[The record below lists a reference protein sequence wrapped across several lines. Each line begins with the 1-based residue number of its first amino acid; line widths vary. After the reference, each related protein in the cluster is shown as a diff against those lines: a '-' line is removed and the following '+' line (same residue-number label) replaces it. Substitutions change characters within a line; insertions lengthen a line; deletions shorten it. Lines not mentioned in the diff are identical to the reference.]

1 MTKLLK
7 KFSIVTISLLL
18 TLALMVPNTMH
29 PVLAATEMLP
39 GEITNNKTATPVD
52 GMVNTWDIVVDFK
65 SRNHQLTSDI
75 VLIMDV
81 SGSMRGN
88 KLTNTKAAA
97 VAFVNALLLDGDTRT
112 RIALVTYSRTSA
124 TVKPFANSTGKTALI
139 DAINALSA
147 DGGTNIQAGLR
158 TGRGLINTSTA
169 DLKTVV
175 LLSDGAPTYSYAIN
189 DIKAADRTPFGAS
202 TETIRGIDLNRYN
215 TSVLAGDGST
225 NFRSNVLAADENTEL
240 GYYYNHSNAALTER
254 DAIVGNANIYTV
266 ALELTGEAGLLM
278 KALAS
283 TEEHA
288 YVAGAANVGDVYNK
302 IAGGIRNNTSN
313 VKIVDPIAKGF
324 ELVPNTLQVSPGSAS
339 VSGKTITWLAGDPSE
354 EYFSGRM
361 TYRVRAV
368 DSILE
373 LTESEIYPT
382 NDRTVMSYMSNTG
395 ATVERVYTVP
405 TVKPTFIT
413 YEKQLTD
420 DYGENVNDGGY
431 VFDVGTKKDAYD
443 KTYQVKPGSAHKVK
457 TVEIYDYGTYVVSEK
472 ASTFNGL
479 NNPLTN
485 YTQGIKI
492 NGVDAS

>member
-81 SGSMRGN
+81 SGSMRGD

-189 DIKAADRTPFGAS
+189 DIKAADRTPFGSS
-202 TETIRGIDLNRYN
+202 TETIRGIDLNR
-215 TSVLAGDGST
+215 
-225 NFRSNVLAADENTEL
+225 
-240 GYYYNHSNAALTER
+240 
-254 DAIVGNANIYTV
+254 
-266 ALELTGEAGLLM
+266 
-278 KALAS
+278 
-283 TEEHA
+283 
-288 YVAGAANVGDVYNK
+288 
-302 IAGGIRNNTSN
+302 
-313 VKIVDPIAKGF
+313 
-324 ELVPNTLQVSPGSAS
+324 
-339 VSGKTITWLAGDPSE
+339 
-354 EYFSGRM
+354 
-361 TYRVRAV
+361 
-368 DSILE
+368 
-373 LTESEIYPT
+373 
-382 NDRTVMSYMSNTG
+382 
-395 ATVERVYTVP
+395 
-405 TVKPTFIT
+405 
-413 YEKQLTD
+413 
-420 DYGENVNDGGY
+420 
-431 VFDVGTKKDAYD
+431 
-443 KTYQVKPGSAHKVK
+443 
-457 TVEIYDYGTYVVSEK
+457 
-472 ASTFNGL
+472 
-479 NNPLTN
+479 
-485 YTQGIKI
+485 
-492 NGVDAS
+492 